1 MAIITISMTISMTA
15 KRDIIEFFKSQK
27 CETCPFKKECDSLYQ
42 VTRAAS
48 TNAHNICDAI
58 FYSVK
63 LDW

>member
-1 MAIITISMTISMTA
+1 MAIITINMIA

-27 CETCPFKKECDSLYQ
+27 CETCPFKKECDNLYQ

-58 FYSVK
+58 FGSVN
-63 LDW
+63 LD